1 MSVHEAKINWQQH
14 PHKSET
20 STYSRTH
27 QVELSG
33 NQCLDVSASEELKG
47 DPNYADPEQ
56 MLVSALSSCHM
67 LFFLPSL
74 NFRASLLNR
83 IEMIRRDTWRK
94 TTGVAWKL
102 PVLRSH
108 PG

>member
-47 DPNYADPEQ
+47 DPNCADPE
-56 MLVSALSSCHM
+56 
-67 LFFLPSL
+67 
-74 NFRASLLNR
+74 
-83 IEMIRRDTWRK
+83 
-94 TTGVAWKL
+94 
-102 PVLRSH
+102 
-108 PG
+108 